1 MEFVDG
7 KTLKQIDN
15 SLLDSTNVL
24 QMLYQ
29 VLLVIERLQGLKIC
43 HNDLNGSNVM
53 LTRQGE
59 LKVIDFGQSKAMML
73 GKRERAFSKNS
84 KSTPE
89 GQQAFKWTENCRDPL
104 KFKGL
109 VKTLIGWLI
118 IYVACL
124 LLFHCYLFL
133 DRVKNPSKRLE
144 QVSTLAEKFSL
155 GKISLSSLLHDDAF
169 KDVKNLGHIITGISK
184 RK

>member
-7 KTLKQIDN
+7 KTLKQVDN

-29 VLLVIERLQGLKIC
+29 ILLVVERLQGLKIC
-43 HNDLNGSNVM
+43 HNDLNVSNVM

-73 GKRERAFSKNS
+73 GKRDTFFSKNS
-84 KSTPE
+84 KITPN
-89 GQQAFKWTENCRDPL
+89 GQQAFKWTENCQDPL

-109 VKTLIGWLI
+109 VKALIGWLI
-118 IYVACL
+118 IYISFLV
-124 LLFHCYLFL
+124 LFHCYFL
-133 DRVKNPSKRLE
+133 DRVKNPSKRLK

-169 KDVKNLGHIITGISK
+169 KEVKNLGHLITGISK
-184 RK
+184 KK